1 MQGKMRKHKIQRK
14 HRIKRQECEEI
25 KNICTVATESLNCR
39 SSFADV
45 EKKKFNSTESKLDK
59 LHSSNDKVETIT
71 PVEITLCSFTAISL
85 IYTR

>member
-45 EKKKFNSTESKLDK
+45 EKKKNSIAQSQ
-59 LHSSNDKVETIT
+59 
-71 PVEITLCSFTAISL
+71 SL
-85 IYTR
+85 TNYIVQMTKWRQ